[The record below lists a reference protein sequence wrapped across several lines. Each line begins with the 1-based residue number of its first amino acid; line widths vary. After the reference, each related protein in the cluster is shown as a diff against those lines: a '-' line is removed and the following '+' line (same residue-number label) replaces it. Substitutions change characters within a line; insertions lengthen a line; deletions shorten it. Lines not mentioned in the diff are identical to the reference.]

1 MLRKQHAEDARYQI
15 SVFSIDDLVP
25 ADHLVRKIDAAIDF
39 SFIYDLVKDR
49 YSANTGRPSIDPVVL
64 IKMVLL
70 QYLFGIRS
78 MRQTIK
84 EIETNVAY
92 RWFLGYDF
100 TQPIPHF
107 TTFGK
112 NYARRFQDTDLF
124 ETIFTR
130 ILEEACQHGF
140 VDPSVLFIDATHV
153 KASANKKKYIK
164 QVVQEEQKKYQDQLL
179 EEINQDRIAHGKKP
193 LSKKSEAASKEIKQ
207 STSDPDSGWF
217 VKTEKEQTF
226 AYSFHA
232 ASDSNGFVV
241 SAMVTAANVH
251 DSQVCVPVLEQAIQ
265 RVGKPAALAVD
276 AGYKTPYL
284 SKYLLDQEI
293 RPVMPYTRPHT
304 KDGFFRKHEY
314 VYDEHHDC
322 YICPAEQILS
332 YETTTRD
339 GYRMYRSNPEHCRAC
354 PLLSQ
359 CTESREAVKRV
370 SRHVWADYLEE
381 VEHLRHTNEN
391 KAIYPRRKETIERVF
406 ADMKEKHGLRWT
418 TLRGLKK
425 VSMQAMLVFACMNLK
440 KLANWL
446 WKSGKR
452 GRKALRFLALL
463 FRETVNALL
472 VVKQEGHLSAIWQED
487 FMALE

>member
-1 MLRKQHAEDARYQI
+1 MLRKQHTEDGRYQV

-25 ADHLVRKIDAAIDF
+25 ADHLVRKIEEAIDF
-39 SFIYDLVKDR
+39 SFVYDEVKDR

-112 NYARRFQDTDLF
+112 NYARRFQDTNLF

-153 KASANKKKYIK
+153 KASANKKKQIK
-164 QVVQEEQKKYQDQLL
+164 QVVQAEQKKYQGLL
-179 EEINQDRIAHGKKP
+179 LDEINQDRAAHGKKLLP
-193 LSKKSEAASKEIKQ
+193 KKSEAASKEIKQ
-207 STSDPDSGWF
+207 STTDPDSGWF

-232 ASDSNGFVV
+232 ASDSNGFVLSTV
-241 SAMVTAANVH
+241 VTAANVH
-251 DSQVCVPVLEQAIQ
+251 DSQVCVPVLEQAIH

-304 KDGFFRKHEY
+304 KDGFFRKYEY
-314 VYDEHHDC
+314 VYDEYHDC
-322 YICPAEQILS
+322 YICPAEQILP
-332 YETTTRD
+332 YVTTTRD
-339 GYRMYRSNPEHCRAC
+339 GYRMYRSNPNHCLTC
-354 PLLSQ
+354 PFRSQ
-359 CTESREAVKRV
+359 CTESREAVKQI

-381 VEHLRHTNEN
+381 VEHLRHTDEN

-425 VSMQAMLVFACMNLK
+425 VSVQAMLVFACMNLK

-446 WKSGKR
+446 WKSR
-452 GRKALRFLALL
+452 GGRQKSLRFLFNLL
-463 FRETVNALL
+463 HKTAKALL
-472 VVKQEGHLSAIWQED
+472 VGKQEGLLSAI
-487 FMALE
+487 